1 MTSSGDC
8 IDLAELDDFGDYMQK
23 LTDLGM
29 SWVILAYVGMVGA
42 RLTCPGA
49 RAAGDHLSL
58 KNPVH
63 GLLFWF
69 MAKEF
74 LLFSAKEYKINVPG
88 LSLVD
93 GDEATHK
100 LSSHAS
106 VEALADAKI
115 AALTSICEQE
125 GIKIPDFSA
134 HFFKKENMDAGQ
146 SDLDEELAQEGHSEA
161 AAESDRDEDEEEE
174 NDEGAEEAEP
184 QRKKPRGP
192 KAPARRR

>member
-1 MTSSGDC
+1 
-8 IDLAELDDFGDYMQK
+8 MQK

-29 SWVILAYVGMVGA
+29 SWVILAYVAMVGA

-49 RAAGDHLSL
+49 RAAGDFLSL

-69 MAKEF
+69 MVKEF
-74 LLFSAKEYKINVPG
+74 LLFSVKEYKIHVPG

-115 AALTSICEQE
+115 AALTSYCDQE
-125 GIKIPDFSA
+125 GITIPDFSA
-134 HFFKKENMDAGQ
+134 HFFKKENTDAGQ
-146 SDLDEELAQEGHSEA
+146 GDLDDQLAQESHSDA
-161 AAESDRDEDEEEE
+161 ASESDQDDDDEEV
-174 NDEGAEEAEP
+174 DDQGAEGAEP

-192 KAPARRR
+192 KASARRR